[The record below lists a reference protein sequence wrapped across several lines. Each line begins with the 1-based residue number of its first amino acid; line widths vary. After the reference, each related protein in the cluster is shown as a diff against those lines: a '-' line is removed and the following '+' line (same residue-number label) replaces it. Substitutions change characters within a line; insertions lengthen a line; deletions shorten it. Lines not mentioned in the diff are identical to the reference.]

1 MKLEK
6 NSYTVLCQEKNS
18 ITRGLGKK
26 LDHVSFGE
34 LSIDVLANILVDYR
48 SIYRPLCQ
56 PILGRL
62 STNMMATLSRYSLSV
77 NSRPILCR
85 RIPWSTCQLK
95 CRSTCQ
101 SMNWSSG
108 SLVSA
113 DCWSRGCVLAD
124 MGLVLGHYSLSVDH
138 GTVATAQATGIEALR
153 MCFMRGN
160 PPYCTQ
166 IPQGKHAWNT
176 HIKKIHAKI
185 HKRIHTNQE
194 NLRVKLY
201 TQVVIICVYS
211 VYLSSYIAGW
221 ASAVVLVRPGGF
233 NSLA

>member
-1 MKLEK
+1 MPG
-6 NSYTVLCQEKNS
+6 KNS

-26 LDHVSFGE
+26 FDHASFGK

-62 STNMMATLSRYSLSV
+62 STDMMATLGRYSLSV

-85 RIPWSTCQLK
+85 RIPWSTCRLK

-101 SMNWSSG
+101 SMNNWSSG

-113 DCWSRGCVLAD
+113 NCWSRGCVLAD
-124 MGLVLGHYSLSVDH
+124 MGLVLGHYSLSVDR
-138 GTVATAQATGIEALR
+138 GTVATVQAMGIAALHP
-153 MCFMRGN
+153 CFMRGN

-166 IPQGKHAWNT
+166 IPQEKHTWNT
-176 HIKKIHAKI
+176 HIKTKYTQKYTREYTQIRKISSKTLHAGCY
-185 HKRIHTNQE
+185 
-194 NLRVKLY
+194 NLRVFSLLEFLHRW
-201 TQVVIICVYS
+201 
-211 VYLSSYIAGW
+211 LSECSCTCT
-221 ASAVVLVRPGGF
+221 GGF